1 VYDRCKYTPLMYSQ
15 APLYTLPNHFPSLKL
30 IFRTL
35 CLAVLPP
42 TLVTSYM
49 TQLVAARLGGAHS
62 LGRPLLNPPDIPTST
77 VLVLAALFAV
87 LSLLALPFRSLRL
100 LTFPNFLLAYLFY
113 CFSFGPYYQPF
124 GLLEWRFTFRANP
137 AFLLLAS
144 PYLRVT
150 YLSAAV
156 AATVATVVLLFKL
169 PIHLAQADVHG
180 SARWATLRDLKAAG
194 VLPRNATSPV
204 IPGAEGIFLGLYTDL
219 RGRRYRLYD
228 NEPHHVMLIAPTR
241 SGKGVGYVVPNLLN
255 YRHSAVVLDVKRE
268 LYDATSGYRRS
279 ELGQEIFLFDPT
291 SSHTSHYNPLD
302 EIRLGPHEVR
312 DTQNIADLVVDPE
325 GSFESRTHWQ
335 LTAHELLTATMLHL
349 KYTHGAAVPGAVQID
364 SDQTLNGC
372 AQFLSDPRRPIHA
385 TLKEMLNTR
394 HLPSG
399 GHPLICSTARAML
412 DKAPEELSGVV
423 STALSYLSLYRD
435 PLVAAATSTSD
446 FRILDLVEHSRPVT
460 LYIAV
465 PPSDLTR
472 TRPLLR
478 LFLNQLCRNLT
489 QTLDPNR
496 REVLFLLDEFPAL
509 RRLLFFVDS
518 LAYLAGYKVRALIV
532 TQDMAQLQANYGTHE
547 SITANCQVRIA
558 MTPNRPETAQIL
570 SNMLGTFTVHHS
582 HTTRRFGG
590 RLFESSTTPT
600 EVKRPLLTPDEVLRL
615 PESDALLFLSGRPP
629 VRATRA
635 RFYEDKELLRRSQ
648 LPPATLS
655 RPLHPSASL
664 LPEKRHM

>member
-1 VYDRCKYTPLMYSQ
+1 MPTQTPLY
-15 APLYTLPNHFPSLKL
+15 ALPGSSLTLKL
-30 IFRTL
+30 ISRTFIF
-35 CLAVLPP
+35 AALPP
-42 TLVTSYM
+42 TLVASYM
-49 TQLVAARLGGAHS
+49 TQLVAARLDDTHA
-62 LGRPLLNPPDIPTST
+62 LGRPLFYAPQSNLPATSLLAFAA
-77 VLVLAALFAV
+77 LVASLSVVALAVRGVRLFAV
-87 LSLLALPFRSLRL
+87 PGLLAAYASYCLAFGPLYQPL
-100 LTFPNFLLAYLFY
+100 ALLA
-113 CFSFGPYYQPF
+113 
-124 GLLEWRFTFRANP
+124 WRFTHRPHPPLPLFVA
-137 AFLLLAS
+137 

-150 YLSAAV
+150 YLSAAL
-156 AATVATVVLLFKL
+156 AAAGAALVLLFRL
-169 PIHLAQADVHG
+169 PDLFTKADVHG
-180 SARWATLRDLKAAG
+180 SARWANLSDLKATG
-194 VLPRNATSPV
+194 V
-204 IPGAEGIFLGLYTDL
+204 IPANPTARTIPGPEGIFLGLYTDP
-219 RGRRYRLYD
+219 RGQRFRLYD

-268 LYDATSGYRRS
+268 LYEVTSGFRAG

-291 SSHTSHYNPLD
+291 SNHTSRYNPLD
-302 EIRLGPHEVR
+302 EIRLGPYEVR

-325 GSFESRTHWQ
+325 GSAESRSHWQ

-349 KYTHGAAVPGAVQID
+349 KYTSDAVQAPVP
-364 SDQTLNGC
+364 QTLAGC
-372 AQFLSDPRRPIHA
+372 AQFLSDPRRPIHT
-385 TLKEMLNTR
+385 TLQEMLNAR
-394 HLPSG
+394 HLPAG
-399 GHPLICSTARAML
+399 GHPLISSTARSML

-489 QTLDPNR
+489 QTLDPKR

-570 SNMLGTFTVHHS
+570 SNMLGTFTVHHA
-582 HTTRRFGG
+582 HTTRRSGG
-590 RLFESSTTPT
+590 RLFESSTTPA

-615 PESDALLFLSGRPP
+615 PADDALLFLSGRPP

-635 RFYEDKELLRRSQ
+635 RYYQDSELLRRSQ
-648 LPPATLS
+648 IPPAALS
-655 RPLHPSASL
+655 QPLRPSEAAQP
-664 LPEKRHM
+664 LPKKLS

>member
-1 VYDRCKYTPLMYSQ
+1 MPTPTPLY
-15 APLYTLPNHFPSLKL
+15 ALPGSSPTLKL
-30 IFRTL
+30 FFRTL
-35 CLAVLPP
+35 IFATLPP
-42 TLVTSYM
+42 TLVASYM
-49 TQLVAARLGGAHS
+49 TQLVAARLDDAHA
-62 LGRPLLNPPDIPTST
+62 LGRPLFYSPLPSNLSATT
-77 VLVLAALFAV
+77 LLAFAALLAS
-87 LSLLALPFRSLRL
+87 LSLLALAVRGVRL
-100 LTFPNFLLAYLFY
+100 FAVPGLLAAYGSY
-113 CFSFGPYYQPF
+113 CLAYGPLYQPLA
-124 GLLEWRFTFRANP
+124 LLAWRFTHRPHPPLPLFVA
-137 AFLLLAS
+137 
-144 PYLRVT
+144 PYLRAT
-150 YLSAAV
+150 YLSTGLAAGGV
-156 AATVATVVLLFKL
+156 ALVLLFKL
-169 PIHLAQADVHG
+169 PDLFAKADVHG
-180 SARWATLRDLKAAG
+180 SARWANLSDLKATG
-194 VLPRNATSPV
+194 V
-204 IPGAEGIFLGLYTDL
+204 IPANPTARTIPGPEGIFLGLYTDP
-219 RGRRYRLYD
+219 RGQRYRLYD

-268 LYDATSGYRRS
+268 LYEVTSGYRAG

-291 SSHTSHYNPLD
+291 SSHTSRYNPLD

-325 GSFESRTHWQ
+325 GSAESRSHWQ

-349 KYTHGAAVPGAVQID
+349 KYTAGAAQASVP
-364 SDQTLNGC
+364 QTLAGC
-372 AQFLSDPRRPIHA
+372 AQFLSDPRRPIHT
-385 TLKEMLNTR
+385 TLQEMLNAR
-394 HLPSG
+394 HLPAG
-399 GHPLICSTARAML
+399 GHPLISSTARAMM

-435 PLVAAATSTSD
+435 PLVAAATSASD

-489 QTLDPNR
+489 QTLDRER

-558 MTPNRPETAQIL
+558 MTPNRPETAQML
-570 SNMLGTFTVHHS
+570 SNMLGTFTVHHA
-582 HTTRRFGG
+582 HTTRRSGG
-590 RLFESSTTPT
+590 RLFESSTTPA

-615 PESDALLFLSGRPP
+615 PADDALLFLSGRPP

-635 RFYEDKELLRRSQ
+635 RYYQDAELLRRSQ
-648 LPPATLS
+648 IPPAALS
-655 RPLHPSASL
+655 QPLRRDQADQTADL
-664 LPEKRHM
+664 LPIKRLLK